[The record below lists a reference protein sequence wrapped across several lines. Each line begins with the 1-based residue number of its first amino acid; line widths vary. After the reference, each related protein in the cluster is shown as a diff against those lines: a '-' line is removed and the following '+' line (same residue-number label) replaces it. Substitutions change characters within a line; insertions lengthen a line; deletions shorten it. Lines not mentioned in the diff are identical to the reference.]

1 MSDSDTST
9 QLVLNLLQAAE
20 DSGAEVIATECPT
33 CHSGLEMHQVRAE
46 TQFGIKTKVKVI
58 YFTQLLGLAL
68 GLSPRKM
75 AIHENVSDSL
85 DLLHEK
91 GII

>member
-1 MSDSDTST
+1 
-9 QLVLNLLQAAE
+9 LQAAE
-20 DSGAEVIATECPT
+20 ESGAEVIATECPT

-46 TQFGIKTKVKVI
+46 TRFGIKTRVKIV

-68 GLSPRKM
+68 GLSPRKL

-85 DLLHEK
+85 DLLHQK
-91 GII
+91 GVI

>member
-1 MSDSDTST
+1 
-9 QLVLNLLQAAE
+9 
-20 DSGAEVIATECPT
+20 
-33 CHSGLEMHQVRAE
+33 MHQIRAE
-46 TQFGIKTKVKVI
+46 TRFGIHTKVKIV

-68 GLSPRKM
+68 GLSPRKL

-91 GII
+91 GVI

>member
-1 MSDSDTST
+1 M
-9 QLVLNLLQAAE
+9 LNLLQAAE
-20 DSGAEVIATECPT
+20 ESGAEVIATECPT

-46 TQFGIKTKVKVI
+46 TQFGIKTKVKVV

-68 GLSPRKM
+68 GLSPRKL

-91 GII
+91 GVI